1 MSKKGD
7 MSMAV
12 VIGAAIALLILVLLS
27 VMLFN
32 TFRNAQSGTSC
43 YGVNDMA
50 LCVNEGESCS
60 ENNDGGLIY
69 TAYAADC
76 GADMKCCIPI
86 GG

>member
-1 MSKKGD
+1 MKKGD

-32 TFRNAQSGTSC
+32 TFRNAREGTMCES
-43 YGVNDMA
+43 
-50 LCVNEGESCS
+50 LNEYAICIGEDESCS
-60 ENNDGGLIY
+60 DENDGGRIY
-69 TAYAADC
+69 APHSADC
-76 GADMKCCIPI
+76 PTGLKCCIPI

>member
-1 MSKKGD
+1 MKKGD

-32 TFRNAQSGTSC
+32 AFGKTKQGTSC
-43 YGVNDMA
+43 YGVNDLA
-50 LCVNEGESCS
+50 RCIDEGESCS
-60 ENNDGGLIY
+60 EYNDGGLIY
-69 TAYAADC
+69 TAYSADC
-76 GADMKCCIPI
+76 GVDQKCCIPL